1 MRDAGRRTLSSEPRA
16 ERIAR
21 VRRAS
26 RNCKIANFHVQEVR
40 VVIVVGFLYVSR
52 NGCASRFFAV
62 VVSKRHLP
70 LTVGFSGVIFRV
82 RLSHSLVIF
91 VKSCYIPFVLFI
103 SELCI
108 MVSVRSLSL
117 SDLLLSSNIDVR
129 GRDVFVIT
137 PFLISASKHRAI
149 VCTIREK
156 YSCAA

>member
-16 ERIAR
+16 ERRIAR

-52 NGCASRFFAV
+52 NGRASRFFAV
-62 VVSKRHLP
+62 VVSKRRLP
-70 LTVGFSGVIFRV
+70 LAVGFSGVIFHV

-91 VKSCYIPFVLFI
+91 VKSCYIPLVLFI

-117 SDLLLSSNIDVR
+117 SDLLLNSNIDVR
-129 GRDVFVIT
+129 GRVVCDNTVSYLNIK
-137 PFLISASKHRAI
+137 ASSY
-149 VCTIREK
+149 CL
-156 YSCAA
+156 YDS